1 MGHKDKYKSFR
12 KVTGCDLLWHQRRKN
27 KTHGGI
33 YINSLSSTSPV
44 SFFHHS
50 CGQSGWKED
59 NTMMEIRWR
68 RWGSAGVGGVRGGEW
83 FAATARGSYR
93 VCRMSCGH
101 KQPHTHCRSTTA
113 TALAHGHRP
122 EPHPHGGWYRG
133 REGRRQDVKVDN
145 LQVAGV
151 VFALVIVSRSDLARL
166 LFADG
171 DIRNWTANFGQDT
184 TLLSRSTTMK
194 FIFQKCTKSTH
205 ARCSGRCK
213 PSMHIDFFLN

>member
-1 MGHKDKYKSFR
+1 MSCHVLGNRKLKLTEYKKTEHWSQIRLRVLPHFSKHSRQAADQMGHKDKYKSFR
-12 KVTGCDLLWHQRRKN
+12 KVTGCDLLWHQRRKK

-122 EPHPHGGWYRG
+122 EPHPHGG
-133 REGRRQDVKVDN
+133 
-145 LQVAGV
+145 
-151 VFALVIVSRSDLARL
+151 
-166 LFADG
+166 
-171 DIRNWTANFGQDT
+171 
-184 TLLSRSTTMK
+184 
-194 FIFQKCTKSTH
+194 
-205 ARCSGRCK
+205 
-213 PSMHIDFFLN
+213 